1 VERYSYAI
9 EEFRDD
15 VRFVLVDD
23 FLAVMFVFTNSVY
36 KCILTRKSLALDDK
50 KIDLSKGC

>member
-1 VERYSYAI
+1 MERYSYAI